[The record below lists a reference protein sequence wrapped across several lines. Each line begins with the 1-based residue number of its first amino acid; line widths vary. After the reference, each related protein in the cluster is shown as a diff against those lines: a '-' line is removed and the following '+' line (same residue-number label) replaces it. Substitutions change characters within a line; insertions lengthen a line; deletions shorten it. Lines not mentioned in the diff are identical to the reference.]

1 MSFIDNPKN
10 FGLAAVVIGIVS
22 ILAGI
27 LAIVNGALA
36 DPMATGSV
44 VASIGTILY
53 GVLILGIGLPI
64 YRGEETNAFSILG
77 KFVNFVGIAT
87 IVVGIFSGAGQMVDD
102 SVGAGVVTIV
112 INLIFGLILMWIAK
126 RITDGTA
133 DTFDK
138 IIWILLAIVFLVL
151 TIVSLIG
158 IITPFLMDTSV
169 IDMVILAVLSLCEF
183 ILYAFLLVAVL
194 SNDVKSKMGM

>member
-36 DPMATGSV
+36 DPMAIGLI

-64 YRGEETNAFSILG
+64 YRGEDTSALSILG
-77 KFVNFVGIAT
+77 KFVNFVGLAT
-87 IVVGIFSGAGQMVDD
+87 IVVGIFTGAGLMVDD
-102 SVGAGVVTIV
+102 SIASGAVEIV
-112 INLIFGLILMWIAK
+112 IALIFGLILMWIAK
-126 RITDGTA
+126 KITDNVT

-138 IIWILLAIVFLVL
+138 IIWILLVIVFLVL

-158 IITPFLMDTSV
+158 IITPFLTDMAA
-169 IDMVILAVLSLCEF
+169 IDMVVTAVLSLCQF

-194 SNDVKSKMGM
+194 SNDVKSRMGM